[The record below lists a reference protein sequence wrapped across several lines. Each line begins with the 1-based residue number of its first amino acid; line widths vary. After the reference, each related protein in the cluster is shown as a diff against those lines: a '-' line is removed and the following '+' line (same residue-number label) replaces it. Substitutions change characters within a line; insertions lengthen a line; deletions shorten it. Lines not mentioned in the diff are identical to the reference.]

1 LAQFAYRQRI
11 QPERGSMDEEGHV
24 LVIGAANLDI
34 KGRPASRPVQGSS
47 TPGMIRV
54 SPGGVARNIAENLV
68 RLDVDTVLLT
78 AVGDDE
84 NGELLLGQAAGS
96 GIDVSEALVIVGGR
110 TGAYVALFHEDG
122 SLDLGIDDMDVMSVL
137 TSDYFTNRQH
147 LFESAAAAAVD
158 ANLTPEA
165 FATVVRLCEQHQ
177 VPLYADPTSSGLSA
191 RLVPHLS
198 HLCMITPNV
207 VEAQALSGLSF
218 DANNPDA
225 AMAAASHF
233 VSLGV
238 RMAVIALAE
247 FGVAYA
253 DAETRGHIPALQ
265 THVVDPTGAGDA
277 MTAAIIF
284 GLREDI
290 PLDECVR
297 LGVTAASL
305 TLRSRESVRPD
316 LSVDLLYDEL
326 VI

>member
-1 LAQFAYRQRI
+1 MN
-11 QPERGSMDEEGHV
+11 EDGHV

-34 KGRPASRPVQGSS
+34 KGRPDSRPVQGSS

-68 RLDVDTVLLT
+68 RLDVETVLLT

-84 NGELLLGQAAGS
+84 NGGRLLGQAAGS
-96 GIDVSEALVIVGGR
+96 GIDISEALVIEGGR
-110 TGAYVALFHEDG
+110 TGAYVALFHEG
-122 SLDLGIDDMDVMSVL
+122 GLLDMGIDDMQVMSAL
-137 TSDYFTNRQH
+137 TSGYFMERQH
-147 LFESAAAAAVD
+147 LFAKASAAAVD

-165 FATVVRLCEQHQ
+165 LATVVHLCEQHE
-177 VPLYADPTSSGLSA
+177 VPVYADPTSSSLSA
-191 RLVPHLS
+191 RLVPHLPR
-198 HLCMITPNV
+198 LCMITPNV

-218 DANNPDA
+218 DTTNPEA
-225 AMAAASHF
+225 AMAAATHF
-233 VSLGV
+233 VSMGV
-238 RMAVIALAE
+238 NMAVIALAE
-247 FGVAYA
+247 FGVVYA
-253 DAETRGHIPALQ
+253 DAETKGHIPALQ
-265 THVVDPTGAGDA
+265 TQVIDPTGAGDA